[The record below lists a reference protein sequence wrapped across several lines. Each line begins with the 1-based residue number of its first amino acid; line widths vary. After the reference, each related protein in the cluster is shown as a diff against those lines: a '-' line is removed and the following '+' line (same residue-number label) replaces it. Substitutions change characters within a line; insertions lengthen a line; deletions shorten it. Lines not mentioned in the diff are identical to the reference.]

1 MARYPN
7 DDLFEGT
14 SMTFGEHLEEL
25 RACLFRAVIG
35 IVLGFLVGMLA
46 ANQVVML
53 LTHPLQNA
61 LEQYYVDKAIRE
73 VDATELPP
81 GVNADD
87 VRVAIETERL
97 IPDSSIRVDV
107 SHLLTMLKTVAPEGF
122 GDLPARM
129 SVFVPNDLPLTQ
141 VVPLAK
147 RMMEDPP
154 EAPAPDAAADG
165 AEATEPPIAA
175 TLREHLTDE
184 DRKFVSETAKLD
196 ADKPVDEET
205 RVRMLQTLNR
215 LIADESLTFEADLVT
230 GLEKTYGDVVYPT
243 AVDLRKKALE
253 SRDPAD
259 AATFNQLAIS
269 TAFPTQ
275 LVGSGIP
282 LVDLPTWKVSDVRV
296 QALGASEGFMIWMKA
311 AFFTGMV
318 LASPYVFY
326 QIWLFVSAGLY
337 PHEKKYVYM
346 YLPMS
351 LGLFL
356 AGVMLAYSFVFEP
369 VLSFLFS
376 FNRMTNIDPDP
387 RISEWLGF
395 VLFLP
400 LGFGVSFQLPL
411 VMLFLNRIG
420 IFELTAYTSNWRIAI
435 LAIFVISM
443 VLTPSDPYSIFFMA
457 VPLVILYGVGILLCK
472 YMPKGRSRFSEAYE
486 PA

>member
-81 GVNADD
+81 GVNAED

-147 RMMEDPP
+147 RMMEDPAEKP
-154 EAPAPDAAADG
+154 VADSAKGEAK
-165 AEATEPPIAA
+165 EPSIAA
-175 TLREHLTDE
+175 TLREHLTPE

-196 ADKPVDEET
+196 AGEPVSEET

-230 GLEKTYGDVVYPT
+230 GLENTYGKVVYPT

-259 AATFNQLAIS
+259 AATLNQLAIS

-326 QIWLFVSAGLY
+326 QIWLFVAAGLY
-337 PHEKKYVYM
+337 PHEKRYVYM

-356 AGVMLAYSFVFEP
+356 AGVLLAYSFVFEP

-420 IFELTAYTSNWRIAI
+420 IFQIDAYTSNWRVAI

-457 VPLVILYGVGILLCK
+457 LPLTVLYGVGILLCK

>member
-1 MARYPN
+1 MSRYPN

-14 SMTFGEHLEEL
+14 AMTFGEHLEEL

-81 GVNADD
+81 GVNAED

-147 RMMEDPP
+147 RMME
-154 EAPAPDAAADG
+154 EPAAKSAGAG
-165 AEATEPPIAA
+165 AEANEPAIAA

-184 DRKFVSETAKLD
+184 DRKFVEETAKLD
-196 ADKPVDEET
+196 ADEPVREET

-215 LIADESLTFEADLVT
+215 LVADESLTFEADLVT
-230 GLEKTYGDVVYPT
+230 GLEKTYGDVVHPT
-243 AVDLRKKALE
+243 AVELRKKALE

-259 AATFNQLAIS
+259 AASFNQLAIS

-326 QIWLFVSAGLY
+326 QIWIFVAAGLY
-337 PHEKKYVYM
+337 PHEKRYVYM

-356 AGVMLAYSFVFEP
+356 AGVLLAYSFVFEP
-369 VLSFLFS
+369 VLQFLFS

-420 IFELTAYTSNWRIAI
+420 IFEIQAYTSNWRIAI

-457 VPLVILYGVGILLCK
+457 IPLTLLYGVGILLCK